1 MNGSIDQPNSI
12 NTPKK
17 MSRKKKVYFMAEE
30 APMQGES
37 LSGNSIPQR
46 SGRLF

>member
-1 MNGSIDQPNSI
+1 MNGSADQHNSI

-17 MSRKKKVYFMAEE
+17 SVQKKKKVHFMAEE
-30 APMQGES
+30 APMEGES

-46 SGRLF
+46 SG